1 MDMLS
6 KIESINKTKVI
17 LVILGVGFFV
27 YFNSLFNGFVWDDEE
42 EILNNQVVHQIS
54 NIGYIWNGGTFNTG
68 GTGQLSGWF
77 FRPIRTL
84 TIMVNWAIFGP
95 NAGGWHLVQVLF
107 HLINTYLFFRLLYK
121 LLEKTKYPL
130 IISSILS
137 LLFVVHPAINEAI
150 VYIAA
155 SSEVM
160 YSFCNLLVLNLLIY
174 SDEKEKKMFKQV
186 IIFFLL
192 LAGLLIKESSIIILP
207 LIGIYLLFDKHKQI
221 KTWLAT
227 SGLVVFG
234 YLVLRFLIVKTPLRP
249 LGLSPISEASLGE
262 RLLTVPAILLY
273 YLKTF
278 FFPKDLAISQHFI
291 VKTMNFNDFFLPLTI
306 VCLFFGILFFLAYKW
321 KSKLIFWGLIW
332 YLSGMVLIL
341 NIFPLDMTV
350 GDRWL
355 YFPVMGLILVL
366 AGVCSEMEKN
376 HIKLLVVSC
385 WLVVLTIPLFGCRSI
400 IRNTN
405 WRDGLTLYAHDSTAM
420 GESFDIENNL
430 GVELF
435 RVGKIEEAKPHFEKS
450 IELNQKW
457 HFAYNNLGVVYERA
471 GNLLKA
477 RELYEKTI
485 SMSDYYLAYENLGF
499 NLLKTG
505 KKGEALTFLSESVL
519 KLPLNSKLRAAL
531 AIALYKEGKQKEAEK
546 EARNAYGL
554 ESSAQNEYIL
564 ETILKKN
571 PLK

>member
-1 MDMLS
+1 MLQ
-6 KIESINKTKVI
+6 KIESLNRTKVI
-17 LVILGVGFFV
+17 LIILGIGFFV

-77 FRPIRTL
+77 FRPVRTL
-84 TIMVNWAIFGP
+84 TIMVNWALFGS

-107 HLINTYLFFRLLYK
+107 HLVNTYLLFRLLMK
-121 LLEKTKYPL
+121 LLEKAKYPL
-130 IISSILS
+130 IISSLLA

-160 YSFCNLLVLNLLIY
+160 YSFCNLLALNILVFQ
-174 SDEKEKKMFKQV
+174 EKEKISSLKFCLAA
-186 IIFFLL
+186 IILL
-192 LAGLLIKESSIIILP
+192 MGLLIKESSIVIIP
-207 LIGIYLLFDKHKQI
+207 LIIVYAIFSHQKTL
-221 KTWLAT
+221 KTWLT
-227 SGLVVFG
+227 ISGLAAIG

-262 RLLTVPAILLY
+262 RLLTIPAILFY

-291 VKTMNFNDFFLPLTI
+291 VKIMNFNDFFLPLI
-306 VCLFFGILFFLAYKW
+306 AVSLFFGTLFLLAFKW
-321 KSKLIFWGLIW
+321 KSKLIFWGLVW

-355 YFPVMGLILVL
+355 YFPMMGLLVVIAGLGQEMAKNKQKLFVVCCWLLVL
-366 AGVCSEMEKN
+366 A
-376 HIKLLVVSC
+376 
-385 WLVVLTIPLFGCRSI
+385 IPILGGRTI

-405 WRDGLTLYAHDSTAM
+405 WRDGLTLYSHDSQVM

-435 RVGKIEEAKPHFEKS
+435 RAGKIEEAKPHFEKS
-450 IELNQKW
+450 ITLNPKW
-457 HFAYNNLGVVYERA
+457 HFAYNNLGVVYERE

-485 SMSDYYLAYENLGF
+485 LMSDYYLAYENLGF
-499 NLLKTG
+499 NLLETG
-505 KKGEALTFLSESVL
+505 KKGEAITFLEDAVS

-531 AIALYKEGKQKEAEK
+531 AIALYKEGKQAEAEK
-546 EARNAYGL
+546 EARNAFAL
-554 ESSAQNEYIL
+554 EPSEQNKLIL
-564 ETILKKN
+564 KTILDKK
-571 PLK
+571 PI